1 MGRPRSRLGLGR
13 RRPVRGGPDGEALG
27 AAVQEDVR
35 PEGRGTEAHRSVE
48 PRLGRA
54 ARAGDP
60 RGDQERSLG
69 PVRAGLRLHW
79 VQPVPRR
86 PGQRRVARRPDPQGD
101 PRADRGPGL
110 PRGASQIPPPPQGGR
125 QVHGVPPRSR
135 RPPGDRGSDPAELEA
150 QRPQGGPGW
159 SQDQPGLPA
168 RYVLIRR
175 RRYAENEV
183 SATPDHD
190 AAPELPGAI
199 DRLDRRIVAF
209 LERWGITVLRVSLG
223 LVFVWFGALK
233 IFQISPVAD
242 LVARTVYWVDPSW
255 FVPVLG
261 GVEVIIGIGLLA
273 GRALRTIL
281 ALFWLQMLGTFLVLI
296 VLPEVAF
303 QRGNPL
309 LLTVEGEFVVKN
321 LVLLSAGM
329 VVGSTVRRRKRPRLG
344 PV

>member
-1 MGRPRSRLGLGR
+1 M
-13 RRPVRGGPDGEALG
+13 
-27 AAVQEDVR
+27 
-35 PEGRGTEAHRSVE
+35 
-48 PRLGRA
+48 
-54 ARAGDP
+54 
-60 RGDQERSLG
+60 
-69 PVRAGLRLHW
+69 
-79 VQPVPRR
+79 
-86 PGQRRVARRPDPQGD
+86 
-101 PRADRGPGL
+101 
-110 PRGASQIPPPPQGGR
+110 
-125 QVHGVPPRSR
+125 
-135 RPPGDRGSDPAELEA
+135 
-150 QRPQGGPGW
+150 
-159 SQDQPGLPA
+159 
-168 RYVLIRR
+168 
-175 RRYAENEV
+175 

-190 AAPELPGAI
+190 AAPELPGAV

-209 LERWGITVLRVSLG
+209 LERWGITALRVSLG